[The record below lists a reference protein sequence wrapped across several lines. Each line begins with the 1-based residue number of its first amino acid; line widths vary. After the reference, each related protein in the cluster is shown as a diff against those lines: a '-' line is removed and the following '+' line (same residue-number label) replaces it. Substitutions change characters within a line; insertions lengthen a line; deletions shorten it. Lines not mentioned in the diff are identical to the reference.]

1 MVKQLVLIKFTFLC
15 IIICYTGQVRA
26 QNVQKPVVT
35 NPPVT
40 IPNSEQFTLFS
51 AHTQQAYRIYVHLPT
66 GYSTSDTIYPVMY
79 GLDADIGFGT
89 TAELSAMLP
98 VRNEMPE
105 IIVVGIAYGA
115 YPGQEGNNRMR
126 DYTFTTVLPDFPSS
140 GGADKFFRFLHDELI
155 PVIDSKYRTNLN
167 DRTLS
172 GASLGGLFSLYV
184 LFEHPGI
191 FKRYKIS
198 SPSIWWD
205 EGKTFE
211 LEKKY
216 AETHTDLPASV
227 FLSVGDVEGIADAW
241 KKLVQ
246 VLEDRNYSSLKLT
259 SMMFEDAPHLT
270 ACFLAEIRGVKA
282 LFSDKE

>member
-1 MVKQLVLIKFTFLC
+1 MVKPLVLIKFTLLY
-15 IIICYTGQVRA
+15 IILCYTAQVMA
-26 QNVQKPVVT
+26 QNAQQPVAK

-40 IPNSEQFTLFS
+40 IANSEQFTLFS
-51 AHTQQAYRIYVHLPT
+51 VNSQQAYKIYVHLPT
-66 GYSTSDTIYPVMY
+66 SYSANDTTYPVMY
-79 GLDADIGFGT
+79 ELDADIGFGSV
-89 TAELSAMLP
+89 AELSTMLP
-98 VRNEMPE
+98 RRNEMPE

-140 GGADKFFRFLHDELI
+140 GGAEKFFHFIHDELI
-155 PVIDSKYRTNLN
+155 PVIDGKYRTNPN

-191 FKRYKIS
+191 FNRYKIS

-216 AETHTDLPASV
+216 AETHTDLLASV
-227 FLSVGDVEGIADAW
+227 FLSVGDVEGIADSW

-246 VLEDRNYSSLKLT
+246 VLEDRNYSSLILT

-270 ACFLAEIRGVKA
+270 ACFLAGIRGVKA
-282 LFSDKE
+282 LFSDN